1 MNNEEGNDESN
12 KRGDPLTEEF
22 ISTLSSSKKVTI
34 KKKMLEQLLSYI
46 NANPDY
52 LSNESTVQKC
62 YALFPKF
69 LTLLN
74 ENNNNFISVEISL
87 LTQMSK
93 LKYKR

>member
-52 LSNESTVQKC
+52 L
-62 YALFPKF
+62 
-69 LTLLN
+69 
-74 ENNNNFISVEISL
+74 
-87 LTQMSK
+87 
-93 LKYKR
+93 